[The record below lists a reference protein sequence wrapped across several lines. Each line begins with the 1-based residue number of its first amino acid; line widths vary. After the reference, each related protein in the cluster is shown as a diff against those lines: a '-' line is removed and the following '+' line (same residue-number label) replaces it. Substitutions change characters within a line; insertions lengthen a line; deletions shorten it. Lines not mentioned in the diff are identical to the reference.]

1 MKTKEE
7 LKLYFENGDIPKQED
22 FWEWQNSYWHKN
34 EKLPNSSL
42 EVSVYEEFIFSPID
56 NTEIIGSDSVMAF
69 PEGVKVIGGFSFTLP
84 TKRISKIILPKS
96 LERIKNKAFGGQYLK
111 GTLTIPGSCKVVEAN
126 AFSSTSANLSKL
138 VLENG
143 IETIEEAAFQ
153 LTTSKDLTDLY
164 IPKSVK
170 SVGQNAFN
178 IPSLKTVSVK
188 QGLDISNAGIPA
200 TATILY
206 YADI

>member
-22 FWEWQNSYWHKN
+22 FWEWQNSYWHKD

-42 EVSVYEEFIFSPID
+42 EVSVYEEFIFSPTD
-56 NTEIIGSDSVMAF
+56 NTEIIGSDTVMAF
-69 PEGVKVIGGFSFTLP
+69 PEGVKVIGGFSYLLP
-84 TKRISKIILPKS
+84 LKRTSKIIFPKS
-96 LERIKNKAFGGQYLK
+96 LERIKNRAFSGQYLK
-111 GTLTIPGSCKVVEAN
+111 GTLTIPGSCKIVEAF
-126 AFSSTSANLSKL
+126 AFSSTAANLSKL

-170 SVGQNAFN
+170 SVGQKAFN
-178 IPSLKTVSVK
+178 IPALKTVSVK

>member
-1 MKTKEE
+1 M
-7 LKLYFENGDIPKQED
+7 
-22 FWEWQNSYWHKN
+22 
-34 EKLPNSSL
+34 
-42 EVSVYEEFIFSPID
+42 
-56 NTEIIGSDSVMAF
+56 
-69 PEGVKVIGGFSFTLP
+69 
-84 TKRISKIILPKS
+84 
-96 LERIKNKAFGGQYLK
+96 
-111 GTLTIPGSCKVVEAN
+111 EAL
-126 AFSSTSANLSKL
+126 AFSSTAANLSKL

-170 SVGQNAFN
+170 FVGQNAFN
-178 IPSLKTVSVK
+178 IPALKTVSVK
-188 QGLDISNAGIPA
+188 QGLDISNAGIPS

>member
-22 FWEWQNSYWHKN
+22 FWEWQNSYWHKD

-42 EVSVYEEFIFSPID
+42 EVSVYEEFIFSPTD
-56 NTEIIGSDSVMAF
+56 NTEIIGSDTVMAF
-69 PEGVKVIGGFSFTLP
+69 PEGVKVIGGFSYLLP
-84 TKRISKIILPKS
+84 LKRTSKIIFPKS
-96 LERIKNKAFGGQYLK
+96 LERIKNRAFSGQYLK
-111 GTLTIPGSCKVVEAN
+111 GTLTIPGSCKIVEAF
-126 AFSSTSANLSKL
+126 AFSSTAANLSKL

-178 IPSLKTVSVK
+178 IPALKTVSVK

>member
-22 FWEWQNSYWHKN
+22 FWEWQNSYWHKD

-42 EVSVYEEFIFSPID
+42 EVSVYEEFIFSPTD
-56 NTEIIGSDSVMAF
+56 NTEIIGSDTVMAF
-69 PEGVKVIGGFSFTLP
+69 PEGVKVIGGFSYLLP
-84 TKRISKIILPKS
+84 LKRTSKIIFPKS
-96 LERIKNKAFGGQYLK
+96 LERIKNRAFSGQYLK
-111 GTLTIPGSCKVVEAN
+111 GTLTIPGSCKIVEAF
-126 AFSSTSANLSKL
+126 AFSSTAANLSKL

-178 IPSLKTVSVK
+178 IPALKTVSVK

-206 YADI
+206 YTDI

>member
-42 EVSVYEEFIFSPID
+42 EVSVYEEFIFSPTD
-56 NTEIIGSDSVMAF
+56 NTEIIGSDTVMAF
-69 PEGVKVIGGFSFTLP
+69 PEGVKVIGGFSYLLP
-84 TKRISKIILPKS
+84 LKRTSKIILPKS
-96 LERIKNKAFGGQYLK
+96 LERIKNRAFSGQYLK
-111 GTLTIPGSCKVVEAN
+111 GTLTIPGSCKIVEAL
-126 AFSSTSANLSKL
+126 AFSSTAANLSKL

-170 SVGQNAFN
+170 FVGQNAFN
-178 IPSLKTVSVK
+178 IPALKTVSVK
-188 QGLDISNAGIPA
+188 QGLDISNAGIPS